1 MTGQIRDKRNVQIET
16 DDEGEVALKRLV
28 TTQQLAN
35 LTGLAAKTAAV
46 LSTCEKRT
54 VLSRALSSL
63 ADTEEKFEILR
74 RKIEFRH
81 ENRNRYEMANQTDKL
96 GEAYQEVEEWQVKV
110 QRCQQQFQEI
120 STEIKKE
127 MDCFELST
135 VKDFKNSIIRYI
147 EDQMAHQQQV
157 SSSIDSFYIH
167 Q

>member
-1 MTGQIRDKRNVQIET
+1 
-16 DDEGEVALKRLV
+16 
-28 TTQQLAN
+28 
-35 LTGLAAKTAAV
+35 
-46 LSTCEKRT
+46 
-54 VLSRALSSL
+54 
-63 ADTEEKFEILR
+63 
-74 RKIEFRH
+74 
-81 ENRNRYEMANQTDKL
+81 MANQTDKL